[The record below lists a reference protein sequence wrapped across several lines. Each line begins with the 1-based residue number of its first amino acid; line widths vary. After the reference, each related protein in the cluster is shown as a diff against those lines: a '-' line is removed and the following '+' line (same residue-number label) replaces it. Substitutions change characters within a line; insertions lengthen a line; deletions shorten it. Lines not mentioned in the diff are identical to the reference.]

1 MSKKPVCPNC
11 NSTVERRGKDYYCPS
26 CNLLFNNPTKKS
38 QEDLTEELEMSS
50 GEIGKLKTKFKVL
63 GGLMALSGVVFLFAS
78 TLSVLFVSLAIFYL
92 LLGAYLIF

>member
-1 MSKKPVCPNC
+1 
-11 NSTVERRGKDYYCPS
+11 
-26 CNLLFNNPTKKS
+26 
-38 QEDLTEELEMSS
+38 MSS